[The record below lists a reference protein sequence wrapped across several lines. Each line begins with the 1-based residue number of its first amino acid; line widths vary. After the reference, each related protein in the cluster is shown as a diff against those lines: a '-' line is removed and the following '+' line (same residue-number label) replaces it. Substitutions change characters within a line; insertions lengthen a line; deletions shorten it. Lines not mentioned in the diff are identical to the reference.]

1 MIRTADTPKLEQ
13 PPMKLPATLLFLLF
27 AATGGIAV
35 ADEARRTHRFDT
47 AGIEHL
53 RIEHRAG
60 ELVLAPAEGD
70 QIEVELRIESREDRD
85 VDLTGLD
92 LTSSVRGDVL
102 TLRFGE
108 RHVTSHM
115 LVRVPS
121 LKQLTIDAGAG
132 EVQGTLPPMETSVLL
147 DAGTVDLDVD
157 RSSTGRVD
165 LRARVGDTTIDG
177 APSAETNRVLL
188 VGSTSSAAGEGAY
201 RVEAKVRAGDVRVA
215 LR

>member
-1 MIRTADTPKLEQ
+1 MRVRSVTSLTLVLTAIG
-13 PPMKLPATLLFLLF
+13 AT
-27 AATGGIAV
+27 AAAE
-35 ADEARRTHRFDT
+35 EALRSHRFDT
-47 AGIEHL
+47 AGIDHL

-60 ELVLAPAEGD
+60 ELALAPAEGN
-70 QIEVELRIESREDRD
+70 QIEVELRIQPQDGHD
-85 VDLTGLD
+85 VDLAGLD
-92 LTSSVRGDVL
+92 VESRVRGEVL
-102 TLRFGE
+102 TLSFGE

-132 EVQGTLPPMETSVLL
+132 EVQGTLPPMDASVLL

-165 LRARVGDTTIDG
+165 LRARVGDTTIEG
-177 APSAETNRVLL
+177 APGAATNRVLL
-188 VGSTSSAAGEGAY
+188 VGSTSSAAGDGLH
-201 RVEAKVRAGDVRVA
+201 RVEAKVRAGDVRVG